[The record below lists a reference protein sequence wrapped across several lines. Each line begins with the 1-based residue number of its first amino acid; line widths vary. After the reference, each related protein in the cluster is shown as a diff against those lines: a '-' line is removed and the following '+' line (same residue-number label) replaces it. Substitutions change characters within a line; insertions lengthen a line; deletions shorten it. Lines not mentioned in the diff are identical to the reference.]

1 MALNKLKFCVIP
13 LVILKVSL
21 RVTATLFPQLQV
33 YHIHLSHRLRYN
45 LLLLLLLLNSLN
57 LAIILQLQLLS
68 QQIQA
73 HKAEREEQV
82 ELQLTKCRN
91 TFVINKNFLLV
102 KAKFPLIEMS

>member
-45 LLLLLLLLNSLN
+45 LLLLLLNSLN